1 MGHRDG
7 FPGALVPEEPTARLG
22 QRPVDAHR
30 SATAGSDASVDARPA
45 AVADAGPRAL
55 AGVDVGK
62 SAGPVWGAQAR
73 DARQSAGRV
82 VPAWVAALCKQDAV
96 QFAEQSSA
104 AAVWLEGWASAEL
117 LKLVQPAGPAAQP
130 AARRPAQSILSARW
144 PAELGARQHVAARRR
159 RGPQA
164 PSLEHSASPPAER
177 EETPVARAVLQP
189 DEPHSGE

>member
-7 FPGALVPEEPTARLG
+7 FPGALVPEELTERLG

-30 SATAGSDASVDARPA
+30 SATAESDASVDARPA
-45 AVADAGPRAL
+45 VVADAGPRAL
-55 AGVDVGK
+55 AGVGVGK

-104 AAVWLEGWASAEL
+104 AAAWLEVRALTEL
-117 LKLVQPAGPAAQP
+117 PKLVQPPRP
-130 AARRPAQSILSARW
+130 AARQLAQSILSARW
-144 PAELGARQHVAARRR
+144 PAELGAQQNVAARRR
-159 RGPQA
+159 KGPQA
-164 PSLEHSASPPAER
+164 PSLVHSASPQAER
-177 EETPVARAVLQP
+177 EESPVVRAVLQP

>member
-7 FPGALVPEEPTARLG
+7 FPGALVPEELTARLG

-30 SATAGSDASVDARPA
+30 SATAGSDASADARPA
-45 AVADAGPRAL
+45 AVADAGLRAL

-104 AAVWLEGWASAEL
+104 AAVWLEVRALTEL
-117 LKLVQPAGPAAQP
+117 LKRVQPARP
-130 AARRPAQSILSARW
+130 AARQLAQSILSARW
-144 PAELGARQHVAARRR
+144 AAELGAQQDVAARRR
-159 RGPQA
+159 KGPQA
-164 PSLEHSASPPAER
+164 PSLEHSASP
-177 EETPVARAVLQP
+177 
-189 DEPHSGE
+189 

>member
-7 FPGALVPEEPTARLG
+7 FPGALVPEELTERLG

-45 AVADAGPRAL
+45 VVADAGPRAL
-55 AGVDVGK
+55 AGVGVGK

-104 AAVWLEGWASAEL
+104 AAAWLEVRALTEL
-117 LKLVQPAGPAAQP
+117 PKLVQPPRP
-130 AARRPAQSILSARW
+130 AARQLAQSILSARW
-144 PAELGARQHVAARRR
+144 PAELGAQQNVAARRR
-159 RGPQA
+159 KGPQA
-164 PSLEHSASPPAER
+164 PPLVHSASPQAER
-177 EETPVARAVLQP
+177 EESPVVRAVLQP

>member
-7 FPGALVPEEPTARLG
+7 FPGALVPEELTARLG

-45 AVADAGPRAL
+45 AVADAGLRAL

-104 AAVWLEGWASAEL
+104 AAVWLEVRALTEL
-117 LKLVQPAGPAAQP
+117 LKRVQPARP
-130 AARRPAQSILSARW
+130 AARQLAQSILSARW
-144 PAELGARQHVAARRR
+144 AEELGAQQDVAARRR
-159 RGPQA
+159 KGPQA
-164 PSLEHSASPPAER
+164 PSLEHSASPQAER
-177 EETPVARAVLQP
+177 EESPVVRAVLQP

>member
-7 FPGALVPEEPTARLG
+7 FPGALVPEALTVRLG

-30 SATAGSDASVDARPA
+30 SATAESDASVDARPA

-55 AGVDVGK
+55 AGVGVGK
-62 SAGPVWGAQAR
+62 SAGPEWGAQAR
-73 DARQSAGRV
+73 DARRSAGRV

-104 AAVWLEGWASAEL
+104 AAVWLEVRALTEL
-117 LKLVQPAGPAAQP
+117 PKLVQPARPAAQP
-130 AARRPAQSILSARW
+130 EARLPEQSILSARW
-144 PAELGARQHVAARRR
+144 PAELGAPQDVAARRQK
-159 RGPQA
+159 GPEA
-164 PSLEHSASPPAER
+164 PWLEQSASPQAER
-177 EETPVARAVLQP
+177 EESPVVRAVLQP